1 MMHLV
6 IVAMLAQV
14 PPPSFATAAPAPRFS
29 ERAPVPQFQE
39 RTPDFPLPVPDP
51 APKTDT
57 GLSLVMVTS
66 KTCGP
71 CQKMRPILDRVG
83 GAWSVRY
90 IDADN
95 PQAKQW
101 LEVYGITSV
110 PYYVTYRGHEA
121 IEVANGL
128 MSLEEVLGWL
138 GRVEQGL
145 PPDAD
150 SRFKRCAAQDSLKP
164 LDREYLQMR
173 LTPGS
178 CGMLGCMAHGGGWVT
193 ETVAGA
199 PDVAKPK
206 GHWEVR
212 AVQQSGCPGGSCPT
226 GGCPTGATQRIWIA
240 DPDPTGTVP
249 WPSQGS
255 GAFGRRRQVQ

>member
-1 MMHLV
+1 MIQFAFV
-6 IVAMLAQV
+6 VFVACQV
-14 PPPSFATAAPAPRFS
+14 PSPNFSAAVPVPRFA
-29 ERAPVPQFQE
+29 ERVPLPKFRE
-39 RTPDFPLPVPDP
+39 RTPDFPLPVPES
-51 APKTDT
+51 PKTDT

-66 KTCGP
+66 KSCAP
-71 CQKMRPILDRVG
+71 CQKMKPIMDRVG

-101 LEVYGITSV
+101 LEVYQITSV

-121 IEVANGL
+121 IEVADGL
-128 MSLEEVLGWL
+128 MTLEEVLGWL

-164 LDREYLQMR
+164 VDREYLQMR
-173 LTPGS
+173 MTPGS

-193 ETVAGA
+193 ETVPAV
-199 PDVAKPK
+199 PDAAKPK

-212 AVQQSGCPGGSCPT
+212 PSSSCPGGSCPT
-226 GGCPTGATQRIWIA
+226 GGCPTGGATQRIWIA

-249 WPSQGS
+249 WPSQGGS
-255 GAFGRRRQVQ
+255 IFGRRR